1 MAPGAGS
8 RVSEQCKSLSG
19 QSGSGQSLTCLVSAL
34 PDESLVFV
42 QRESVVSHCLVTVQ
56 REFVVSHCLVS
67 VQREF
72 VVSHLSSVC
81 AM

>member
-1 MAPGAGS
+1 MH
-8 RVSEQCKSLSG
+8 G

-42 QRESVVSHCLVTVQ
+42 QRESVVSHCLVSVQ

-67 VQREF
+67 VQRES
-72 VVSHLSSVC
+72 VVSHCLVSVHVSL
-81 AM
+81 

>member
-56 REFVVSHCLVS
+56 REFVVSH
-67 VQREF
+67 
-72 VVSHLSSVC
+72 LSSVC